1 MPPRKKPSASASASA
16 SAFDPTHV
24 TTHGAHKW
32 YQAMFEKFGW
42 MILCKSHGGV
52 SVKIQAYKEGL
63 DHLVVT
69 LDHKAATLHDKDR
82 KENMAIMAQNARVLQ
97 GAANTLL

>member
-1 MPPRKKPSASASASA
+1 MPPRKKITA
-16 SAFDPTHV
+16 SAFDPSNV
-24 TTHGAHKW
+24 TTHAAHKW
-32 YQAMFEKFGW
+32 YQAVFEKFGW
-42 MILCKSHGGV
+42 MVLCKHQGGV
-52 SVKIQAYKEGL
+52 SAKIQAYKEGL

-82 KENMAIMAQNARVLQ
+82 KENMAIMARNARVLQ